1 MFTRLFKIIAELYMY
16 VEPSST
22 QFREGDV
29 SEGGLIKTPAP
40 GEVFSS
46 LVLLRFYRA
55 GACRQ
60 RNISLPERHLKEHII
75 QTP

>member
-1 MFTRLFKIIAELYMY
+1 MYMY

-22 QFREGDV
+22 QFREGNV

-55 GACRQ
+55 RACRQ
-60 RNISLPERHLKEHII
+60 RNISLPERHLKDYII
-75 QTP
+75 RKP